1 MAKEKN
7 NIDTKLIIAGVAG
20 GVAGLLLGA
29 YIWGKKDGENPFSVR
44 LKSIASAIEQLESIN
59 TSDANSLIEKLK
71 SVLLNLNKEY
81 GKSEE

>member
-20 GVAGLLLGA
+20 GVAGLMLGA
-29 YIWGKKDGENPFSVR
+29 YLWANKDSENPISGR
-44 LKSIASAIEQLESIN
+44 LRSITSAIEELEGLK
-59 TSDANSLIEKLK
+59 TSDASSLIEKLK
-71 SVLLNLNKEY
+71 GLLLNINEKD